1 MFKIIQ
7 NLRYEFDN
15 SEFTGKLK
23 DVTLVN
29 GPRSHI
35 FGEVSLFKML
45 RQLGYLVKKTNSES
59 TCAPYGSSKYVNS
72 NFLVELHTYSN
83 ANS

>member
-23 DVTLVN
+23 DVTLVK

-45 RQLGYLVKKTNSES
+45 RQLGYLVKKKQI
-59 TCAPYGSSKYVNS
+59 AKV
-72 NFLVELHTYSN
+72 LVRRMVALSR
-83 ANS
+83 SIQIFS